1 MQDLVGRA
9 WGRFVIIEER
19 GRGGM
24 AVVYRA
30 YDNVLQRTV
39 ALKVLLPHL
48 AANVEFA
55 RRFEREA
62 ITAANLRHPNV
73 VIIYDVG
80 SHESFQYIVMEYLD
94 GPTLQQEIQKGS
106 LPLSRAIPIIRQL
119 ASALD
124 YAHQQGLVH
133 RDVKPANVLVGARDH
148 VTLTDF
154 GLVKAA
160 NMTKITAEGMTSGT
174 LKYMSPEQAMGKELD
189 GRSDVYSL
197 GVVAYE
203 MLSGEAPF
211 SAVTP
216 YQILSELINKE
227 PPPLS
232 ALNPNVS
239 MRVEQV
245 VLRALAKE
253 PAARFATAGE
263 LASALASAAGVGLDT
278 DGKGSKAETEPR
290 RQEVVL
296 YLTSSDGRQYPVYRG
311 QVTIGRGTDND
322 IVLPVSQV
330 SRQHATIHCDRE
342 ACRIVDGGSTNGTF
356 VSGFRLPVG
365 APCLLQP
372 GDTLAIGPVNLRV
385 VLPALR
391 IDAVETDS
399 LGDQTDRHGS
409 LDADPVHSAD
419 SAADSVP
426 RPRGSRADTP
436 ELGKEVH

>member
-9 WGRFVIIEER
+9 WGRFLIIEER

-48 AANVEFA
+48 AANVEFT

-94 GPTLQQEIQKGS
+94 GPTLQQEIQKRGS
-106 LPLSRAIPIIRQL
+106 LPINRVIPIIGQL

-133 RDVKPANVLVGARDH
+133 RDVKPANVLVGTRYARDH
-148 VTLTDF
+148 ITLTDF

-160 NMTKITAEGMTSGT
+160 SMAKITGEGTTSGT
-174 LKYMSPEQAMGKELD
+174 LRYMSPEQAMGKELD

-197 GVVAYE
+197 GVIAYE
-203 MLSGEAPF
+203 MLGGETPF
-211 SAVTP
+211 SAAAP
-216 YQILSELINKE
+216 YQVLRELINKP

-232 ALNPNVS
+232 PLNPSVNT
-239 MRVEQV
+239 RLEQAV
-245 VLRALAKE
+245 FRALAKE
-253 PAARFATAGE
+253 PAARFGTAGE
-263 LASALASAAGVGLDT
+263 FASALASASGVGLAAD
-278 DGKGSKAETEPR
+278 DEGSKADTESR
-290 RQEVVL
+290 RREIVL
-296 YLTSSDGRQYPVYRG
+296 FLTSPDGRQYPVYRG
-311 QVTIGRGTDND
+311 RVTVGRGADND

-330 SRQHATIHCDRE
+330 SRQHASIQCDRE
-342 ACRIVDGGSTNGTF
+342 ACLIVDDGSTNGTF
-356 VSGFRLPVG
+356 VNGFRLPVG
-365 APCLLQP
+365 TPWPLQSGDLLV
-372 GDTLAIGPVNLRV
+372 IGPVNLLV
-385 VLPALR
+385 VLPTSR
-391 IDAVETDS
+391 IEAAGTDT
-399 LGDQTDRHGS
+399 LPDQTDRREFHT
-409 LDADPVHSAD
+409 AR
-419 SAADSVP
+419 SV
-426 RPRGSRADTP
+426 
-436 ELGKEVH
+436 LGGASSGQEPPLHEEPH

>member
-1 MQDLVGRA
+1 MQMVYMQDLVGRA
-9 WGRFVIIEER
+9 WGRFLIIEER

-48 AANVEFA
+48 AANAEFT

-94 GPTLQQEIQKGS
+94 GPTLHQEIQKEGS
-106 LPLSRAIPIIRQL
+106 LPVNRVIPIIGQL

-133 RDVKPANVLVGARDH
+133 RDVKPANVLVGTRDH
-148 VTLTDF
+148 ITLTDF

-160 NMTKITAEGMTSGT
+160 NMSKITAEGMASGT
-174 LKYMSPEQAMGKELD
+174 LRYMSPEQAMGKELD

-211 SAVTP
+211 SAATP
-216 YQILSELINKE
+216 YQVLNELIHKP
-227 PPPLS
+227 PPPL
-232 ALNPNVS
+232 APLNVS
-239 MRVEQV
+239 VNARLEQAV
-245 VLRALAKE
+245 FQALAKD
-253 PAARFATAGE
+253 PTGRFGTAGE
-263 LASALASAAGVGLDT
+263 LSAALASAAGLAEGATGGEANKADT
-278 DGKGSKAETEPR
+278 ESR
-290 RQEVVL
+290 RRDIVL

-311 QVTIGRGTDND
+311 RVTVGRGTDND

-330 SRQHATIHCDRE
+330 SRQHASIQCDRKE
-342 ACRIVDGGSTNGTF
+342 CRIVDGGSTNGTF
-356 VSGFRLPVG
+356 VNGSRLPAG
-365 APCLLQP
+365 TPFLLQS
-372 GDTLAIGPVNLRV
+372 GDLLAVGPVNLLV
-385 VLPALR
+385 VLPASR
-391 IDAVETDS
+391 VEAVGTEA
-399 LGDQTDRHGS
+399 LADQTDRREPH
-409 LDADPVHSAD
+409 DAKPH
-419 SAADSVP
+419 
-426 RPRGSRADTP
+426 
-436 ELGKEVH
+436 

>member
-1 MQDLVGRA
+1 MHMQDLVGRA
-9 WGRFVIIEER
+9 WGRFLIIEER

-48 AANVEFA
+48 AANAEFT

-80 SHESFQYIVMEYLD
+80 SNENFQYIVMEYLD
-94 GPTLQQEIQKGS
+94 GPTLQQEIQKKGS
-106 LPLSRAIPIIRQL
+106 LPINKVISIIRQL

-133 RDVKPANVLVGARDH
+133 RDIKPANVIVGARDH
-148 VTLTDF
+148 ITLTDF

-160 NMTKITAEGMTSGT
+160 NMAKITGEGIASGT

-211 SAVTP
+211 SATTP
-216 YQILSELINKE
+216 YQVLSELIHKP

-232 ALNPNVS
+232 PLNSSVNT
-239 MRVEQV
+239 RLEQAV
-245 VLRALAKE
+245 FRALAKE
-253 PAARFATAGE
+253 PTGRFGTAGE
-263 LASALASAAGVGLDT
+263 LAAALASAAGLAEGVAGGEGDKADT
-278 DGKGSKAETEPR
+278 ESRRRET
-290 RQEVVL
+290 VL

-311 QVTIGRGTDND
+311 RVTVGRGTDND

-330 SRQHATIHCDRE
+330 SRQHASIECDRE

-356 VSGFRLPVG
+356 VNGFRLPAG
-365 APCLLQP
+365 TPWPLQP
-372 GDTLAIGPVNLRV
+372 GDVLAIGPVNLLV
-385 VLPALR
+385 VLPASR
-391 IDAVETDS
+391 VEAAGTET
-399 LGDQTDRHGS
+399 LADQTDRRESHG
-409 LDADPVHSAD
+409 AKPH
-419 SAADSVP
+419 
-426 RPRGSRADTP
+426 
-436 ELGKEVH
+436 

>member
-1 MQDLVGRA
+1 MQTVHMQDLVGRA
-9 WGRFVIIEER
+9 WGRFLIIEER

-48 AANVEFA
+48 AANAEFT

-94 GPTLQQEIQKGS
+94 GLTLHQEIQKEGP
-106 LPLSRAIPIIRQL
+106 LPVNRVIPMIGQL
-119 ASALD
+119 AGALD

-148 VTLTDF
+148 ITLTDF

-160 NMTKITAEGMTSGT
+160 NMAKITAEGMASGT

-211 SAVTP
+211 SAATP
-216 YQILSELINKE
+216 YQVLNELIHKP
-227 PPPLS
+227 PPPL
-232 ALNPNVS
+232 AQLNVS
-239 MRVEQV
+239 VNTRLEQAV
-245 VLRALAKE
+245 FRALAKD
-253 PAARFATAGE
+253 PTGRFGTAGE
-263 LASALASAAGVGLDT
+263 LSAALASAAGLAEGAAGSEANKADT
-278 DGKGSKAETEPR
+278 ESR
-290 RQEVVL
+290 RRDIVL
-296 YLTSSDGRQYPVYRG
+296 YLTCSDGRQYPVYRG
-311 QVTIGRGTDND
+311 RVTVGRGTDND

-330 SRQHATIHCDRE
+330 SRQHASIQCDRKE
-342 ACRIVDGGSTNGTF
+342 CRIVDGDSTNGTF
-356 VSGFRLPVG
+356 VNGFRLPAG
-365 APCLLQP
+365 TPFLLQS
-372 GDTLAIGPVNLRV
+372 GDLLAVGPVNLLV
-385 VLPALR
+385 VLPASR
-391 IDAVETDS
+391 VEAVGTEA
-399 LGDQTDRHGS
+399 LADQTDRREPH
-409 LDADPVHSAD
+409 DAKPH
-419 SAADSVP
+419 
-426 RPRGSRADTP
+426 
-436 ELGKEVH
+436 

>member
-1 MQDLVGRA
+1 MQTVHMQDLVGRA
-9 WGRFVIIEER
+9 WGRFLIIEER

-48 AANVEFA
+48 AANAEFT

-94 GPTLQQEIQKGS
+94 GPTLQQEIQKKGS
-106 LPLSRAIPIIRQL
+106 LPINRVIPIIRQL

-133 RDVKPANVLVGARDH
+133 RDVKPANVIVGTRDQI
-148 VTLTDF
+148 TLTDF

-160 NMTKITAEGMTSGT
+160 NMAKITGEGIASGT

-211 SAVTP
+211 SATTP
-216 YQILSELINKE
+216 YQVLAELIHKP

-232 ALNPNVS
+232 SLNSTVNT
-239 MRVEQV
+239 RLEQAV
-245 VLRALAKE
+245 FRALAKE
-253 PAARFATAGE
+253 PTGRFGTAGE
-263 LASALASAAGVGLDT
+263 LAVALASAAGLAEGAAGGEGDKADT
-278 DGKGSKAETEPR
+278 ESR
-290 RQEVVL
+290 RREIVL

-311 QVTIGRGTDND
+311 RVTVGRGTDND

-330 SRQHATIHCDRE
+330 SRQHASIECDRE
-342 ACRIVDGGSTNGTF
+342 ACCIVDGGSTNGTF
-356 VSGFRLPVG
+356 VNSFRLPAG
-365 APCLLQP
+365 TPWLLRP
-372 GDTLAIGPVNLRV
+372 GDVLAVGPVNLLVVQPASRV
-385 VLPALR
+385 E
-391 IDAVETDS
+391 AVGTEI
-399 LGDQTDRHGS
+399 LADQTDRRESHG
-409 LDADPVHSAD
+409 AKPH
-419 SAADSVP
+419 
-426 RPRGSRADTP
+426 
-436 ELGKEVH
+436 

>member
-9 WGRFVIIEER
+9 WGRFLIIEER

-48 AANVEFA
+48 AANAEFT

-94 GPTLQQEIQKGS
+94 GPTLQQEVQRKGS
-106 LPLSRAIPIIRQL
+106 LPINRVIPIIGQL

-133 RDVKPANVLVGARDH
+133 RDVKPANVLVGARDQI
-148 VTLTDF
+148 TLTDF

-160 NMTKITAEGMTSGT
+160 NMAKITGEGMASGT

-189 GRSDVYSL
+189 GRSDIYSL

-211 SAVTP
+211 SATTP
-216 YQILSELINKE
+216 YQVLHELIHKP

-232 ALNPNVS
+232 SLNPNVS
-239 MRVEQV
+239 MRLEQAV
-245 VLRALAKE
+245 FRALAKE

-263 LASALASAAGVGLDT
+263 LAFTLASAAGLGLAA
-278 DGKGSKAETEPR
+278 GGEGSKADTESR
-290 RQEVVL
+290 RREIVL
-296 YLTSSDGRQYPVYRG
+296 YLTTSDGRQYPVYRG

-322 IVLPVSQV
+322 IVLPVTQV
-330 SRQHATIHCDRE
+330 SRQHATIRSDWE
-342 ACRIVDGGSTNGTF
+342 SCRIVDGGSTNGTF
-356 VSGFRLPVG
+356 VNGFRLPAG
-365 APCLLQP
+365 TPWLLQP
-372 GDTLAIGPVNLRV
+372 GDILAVGPVNLLVVVPASRV
-385 VLPALR
+385 EA
-391 IDAVETDS
+391 AGTDS
-399 LGDQTDRHGS
+399 LVDQTDRQ
-409 LDADPVHSAD
+409 DARGRGRPGTSADAAAD
-419 SAADSVP
+419 SAALHDS
-426 RPRGSRADTP
+426 
-436 ELGKEVH
+436 LGLASGEEKH